1 MKKLKEEITMIQ
13 IIAGQKGKGKT
24 KLLLDKVNAEIKSVH
39 GNIVYLDKSAKHMYE
54 LNNKVRL
61 INTAEYSITNCDEF
75 VGFIYGIISQDN
87 DLEQM
92 YLDSFLKI
100 AKLENDDITETLQKL
115 ERIGEVYNITFVLS
129 VSMDA
134 DQLPEDA
141 KSKVIA
147 SL

>member
-1 MKKLKEEITMIQ
+1 MIQ

-115 ERIGEVYNITFVLS
+115 ERIGDTYNITFVLS
-129 VSMDA
+129 VSVDA
-134 DQLPEDA
+134 DELPEDA

>member
-1 MKKLKEEITMIQ
+1 MIQ

-24 KLLLDKVNAEIKSVH
+24 KLLLDEVNAEIKSVH

-115 ERIGEVYNITFVLS
+115 ERIGDTYNITFVLS
-129 VSMDA
+129 VSVDA
-134 DQLPEDA
+134 DDLPEDA